1 MMDGSMSVCAWGDI
15 LIGYRMFDSAC
26 YASYGYMD
34 AESEVK
40 TIDGMSVYCACG
52 RIVTLDRKEMMVRL
66 ELGKDLE
73 CSKCRNQRISM
84 EIDALNDHFSGVRKD
99 ENMMS

>member
-1 MMDGSMSVCAWGDI
+1 MSTGAWGDI

-26 YASYGYMD
+26 YASYGLTDSDSGEEATY
-34 AESEVK
+34 
-40 TIDGMSVYCACG
+40 GMSVYCSCG
-52 RIVTLDRKEMMVRL
+52 RIVTLDRREMRVRL

-84 EIDALNDHFSGVRKD
+84 EIDALNEHYNGVRKD
-99 ENMMS
+99 ENTMS

>member
-1 MMDGSMSVCAWGDI
+1 MFVCAWGDI

-26 YASYGYMD
+26 YVSYGPTD

-40 TIDGMSVYCACG
+40 AINGMSVYCACG
-52 RIVTLDRKEMMVRL
+52 RIVTLDRREMMIRL